1 MTQESVRRPSITV
14 TLVAVFAALYV
25 VLSILPSFPV
35 LGLPEMEIHL
45 EASIAS
51 VFGMLLGPYLGALAA
66 FIGTIAAF
74 FYGGAS
80 PFDLPFIFNPA
91 FNALIVGLI
100 FRNKWKSA
108 FALFAVVIAAFWL
121 TPVSNPINENQLMIM
136 AATFDKIVALLLIVP
151 VAMMLKT
158 GGLKLEKAEPKLLG
172 ISFTVVFLAS
182 FVGNQA
188 DSALGV
194 LLFAVPPVYE
204 GIFQLNLEI
213 TRSLY
218 VISPLV
224 YPALRIL
231 QAFIAMWIG
240 LPLIKALKTLKVQVW
255 P

>member
-1 MTQESVRRPSITV
+1 MTQESVRRASITV
-14 TLVAVFAALYV
+14 SLVAVFAALYI
-25 VLSILPSFPV
+25 VLSILPGIPV
-35 LGLPEMEIHL
+35 VGLGELKIEL

-51 VFGMLLGPYLGALAA
+51 VFGIVLGPYLGALAA
-66 FIGTIAAF
+66 FIGAIAAF

-80 PFDLPFIFNPA
+80 SFDLPFILNPA
-91 FNALIVGLI
+91 FNAFIVGLI

-121 TPVSNPINENQLMIM
+121 TPVSTPIDENQLMIM

-158 GGLKLEKAEPKLLG
+158 EGATLEKAEPKLLG
-172 ISFTVVFLAS
+172 ISFMVVFLAS
-182 FVGNQA
+182 FIGNQA

-194 LLFAVPPVYE
+194 FLFAVPPVYE

-218 VISPLV
+218 LITPLF
-224 YPALRIL
+224 YPAIRIF
-231 QAFIAMWIG
+231 QAFIAVSVG
-240 LPLIKALKTLKVQVW
+240 LPLIKAFRTLKVQIW